1 MSLRSSFDSQAI
13 AMNVLSFRILF
24 SEEPPPFNSIWAG
37 GSGND
42 TTSETFSFRISS
54 KLFLRTATAFFDH
67 HTMCKEFT
75 QKHKAIVIHG
85 KAEDGKAER

>member
-1 MSLRSSFDSQAI
+1 MSPCSCFDSQAI
-13 AMNVLSFRILF
+13 AMNVLSFHILF
-24 SEEPPPFNSIWAG
+24 SEEPPPFNSVWAG

-42 TTSETFSFRISS
+42 TMSETLSFRISS

-67 HTMCKEFT
+67 RTMCKEFM